1 MSDSDGDWGKYI
13 YSIINLKK
21 EGYNISLTLVGSNQ
35 FNTIGK
41 KIKSIFLWI

>member
-1 MSDSDGDWGKYI
+1 MFHVFPYKHHLNVI

-21 EGYNISLTLVGSNQ
+21 ERYNISLTLVGSNQ

-41 KIKSIFLWI
+41 K